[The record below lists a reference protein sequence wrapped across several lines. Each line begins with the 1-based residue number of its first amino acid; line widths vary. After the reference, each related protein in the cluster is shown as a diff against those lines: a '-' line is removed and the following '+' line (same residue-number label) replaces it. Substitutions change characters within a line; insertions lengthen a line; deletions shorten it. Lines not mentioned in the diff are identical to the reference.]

1 MALLEISDF
10 ASGAVDLP
18 KELKALHCATT
29 TTETTIR
36 SHIMVNGKKNNGKGR
51 PVPRTE
57 GRVRN
62 EKMQIHTTG
71 MYSTGTWYQYPQ
83 ATRRNPNGKFKQRIL
98 AVGWR

>member
-57 GRVRN
+57 DRVRN
-62 EKMQIHTTG
+62 EKMQIYTTG
-71 MYSTGTWYQYPQ
+71 MYSMHKQGEEIFC
-83 ATRRNPNGKFKQRIL
+83 GKFKQQDSCSRPEIMTGL
-98 AVGWR
+98 